1 MMNILSVD
9 SLQSFIELIEEYPS
23 DRYFYRGE
31 QEKFKELTSSA
42 LRPYENGWAG
52 SKEYPFLKMLQEFY
66 METAQKLSEMQKS
79 DFPAFAQH
87 YGIPTNLL
95 DVTSAPLISLFFAC
109 EDRSSSTGYI
119 YLFDNDYID
128 ITSLIHAH
136 GQKTI
141 LNDLFIEDND
151 GILEFIP
158 LFTEYAEKFPGKFAQ
173 CCRNLIEAY
182 LNAFGDMDVLFA
194 SELFLNLETELKKPL
209 DQIDP
214 FSVASYISNIDK
226 TIPSEKL
233 KGCDIVVLSYLSLA
247 KLFFILA
254 RSTGVQIPPFDFFPN
269 FIYRPIMAFERGRSQ
284 NGFFFYQLYISY
296 LNPEGDK
303 RFLLSQKIQTTDIR
317 FEISNKD
324 KIMKSLDN
332 IGVNRKTIFRDFDS
346 IASYIKEKYKV

>member
-1 MMNILSVD
+1 MNILSVD
-9 SLQSFIELIEEYPS
+9 SLQSFIEIIESYPS

-42 LRPYENGWAG
+42 LRPYEYGWTS
-52 SKEYPFLKMLQEFY
+52 SKEYPFLNMLQEFY

-95 DVTSAPLISLFFAC
+95 DVTSSPLIALFFAC
-109 EDRSSSTGYI
+109 EDKTNNTGYM

-128 ITSLIHAH
+128 ITNLIHNRGH
-136 GQKTI
+136 KTI
-141 LNDLFIEDND
+141 LNDLFIEDNE
-151 GILEFIP
+151 GILDFIP
-158 LFTEYAEKFPGKFAQ
+158 LFTEYSENFPKKFAL
-173 CCRNLIEAY
+173 CCRNLIKAY
-182 LNAFGDMDVLFA
+182 LNAFGDMDILFA
-194 SELFLNLETELKKPL
+194 SELFLSLEAELRKPIY
-209 DQIDP
+209 QIDP
-214 FSVASYISNIDK
+214 FSVASYISHIDK
-226 TIPSEKL
+226 TIPSEKM
-233 KGCDIVVLSYLSLA
+233 KGCDIVVIAFLSLA

-254 RSTGVQIPPFDFFPN
+254 RSTGVQIPSFDFFPN
-269 FIYRPIMAFERGRSQ
+269 FIYRPIMAFERGKSQ

-317 FEISNKD
+317 FEIKNKE
-324 KIMKSLDN
+324 KIMRSLDN

-346 IASYIKEKYKV
+346 IASYIKDKYKV